1 MVAFLCAVNFK
12 YNLWLFNILW
22 FSCQN
27 DIKRWNKSY
36 KTFSGVKRAIC
47 PSDKPQLFDYRCVH
61 RRICWKVNIGNFWP
75 HSTKIPLRY
84 GYSSKMT
91 PSRVQ
96 RWNQSF
102 TMNHSLWY
110 MIWASCH
117 MVHMIRTIWYG
128 PFDMVKVYLRHMIC
142 PNEAKPI

>member
-36 KTFSGVKRAIC
+36 KTFSRVKRVIC

-61 RRICWKVNIGNFWP
+61 RRICWKVNIENFWP
-75 HSTKIPLRY
+75 HSTKIPSRY
-84 GYSSKMT
+84 WNSSRMT
-91 PSRVQ
+91 LSRVQ
-96 RWNQSF
+96 RWSQSF
-102 TMNHSLWY
+102 TMIYYMGFIMKPSCHIDH
-110 MIWASCH
+110 MIWFKLYTAYNMPQWGH
-117 MVHMIRTIWYG
+117 AYII
-128 PFDMVKVYLRHMIC
+128 
-142 PNEAKPI
+142 